1 MKAAN
6 KSELFAE
13 FMEYGKLQSVKV
25 IDCHTHMSGIGEAST
40 PICEPAD
47 CIRLMDEENIE
58 SIWCSSHIDIYHI
71 SEEVN
76 AATKKLVHDYPGR
89 IYGYYVFNP
98 NRKEQY
104 LNDIHTVLDNDGF
117 IGIKI
122 LPNYHNYSLDGPG
135 YEEVLAFADE
145 HRLPVL
151 CHTWGDKPQN
161 SVKEVANIMPRYK
174 NLFFI
179 MGHSAPGDLDG
190 AIATAKKHENLYLD
204 ICDIH
209 RHSGIIAKMVNSI
222 GSERIVFGT
231 DLPWYDPNYAIGS
244 VLCAAVTDEDK
255 RNIFRNNAI
264 KLLSR
269 SKKK

>member
-1 MKAAN
+1 
-6 KSELFAE
+6 
-13 FMEYGKLQSVKV
+13 
-25 IDCHTHMSGIGEAST
+25 
-40 PICEPAD
+40 
-47 CIRLMDEENIE
+47 
-58 SIWCSSHIDIYHI
+58 
-71 SEEVN
+71 
-76 AATKKLVHDYPGR
+76 
-89 IYGYYVFNP
+89 
-98 NRKEQY
+98 
-104 LNDIHTVLDNDGF
+104 
-117 IGIKI
+117 
-122 LPNYHNYSLDGPG
+122 
-135 YEEVLAFADE
+135 
-145 HRLPVL
+145 
-151 CHTWGDKPQN
+151 
-161 SVKEVANIMPRYK
+161 
-174 NLFFI
+174 

>member
-13 FMEYGKLQSVKV
+13 YMQYGKLQSVKV

-145 HRLPVL
+145 HCLPVL

-190 AIATAKKHENLYLD
+190 SIATAKKYENLYLD

-244 VLCAAVTDEDK
+244 VLCAAITDEDK

-264 KLLSR
+264 NLLSR